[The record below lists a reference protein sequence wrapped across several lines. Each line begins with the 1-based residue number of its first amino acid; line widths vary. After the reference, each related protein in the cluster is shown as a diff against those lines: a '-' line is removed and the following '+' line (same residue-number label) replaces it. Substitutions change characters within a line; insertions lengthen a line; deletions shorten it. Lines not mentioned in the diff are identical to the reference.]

1 MLGQDLA
8 TQSVKRRKRHLLRW
22 FYHVID
28 AEQEY
33 EVAGLVVGIVAVLFL
48 VGVAIYQVSLF
59 LGRHP

>member
-1 MLGQDLA
+1 M
-8 TQSVKRRKRHLLRW
+8 
-22 FYHVID
+22 ID